1 MKWKYDL
8 EDNIPFRENLI
19 YSFQQVVLFVASAV
33 VMPVVVGYTLG
44 LTQTEVAETL
54 QRTFVL
60 CGVMT
65 LLQVRYGHRFPIQ
78 DGPAGLWSGLFLT
91 MAATLPALGKTLP
104 ELRTDLEMGMMIG
117 GGVVVLFAAT
127 GASKKINAAYG
138 MDTGGKGGN
147 IEQMGKE
154 IERLMG
160 FRPDKY
166 VIVNF
171 DGIAAIVD
179 AIGGVDYDVPFD
191 MKYDDPSQNLHI
203 DLKKGQQHLDGKQ
216 TVGFLRWRHN
226 NDYTVQYT
234 NGDEGRVEN
243 QQKFLKSLAGQVLQI
258 KNVTKIRSI
267 AEAVFKNV
275 KTDFSAGELLWMG
288 MQAMQIDNSS
298 IQFFTLP
305 GYGKMST
312 AGTSVQYSFFFP
324 YYDQTLELVNKYF
337 NPYEEPISKLDIV
350 GGPDTT
356 TYSGG
361 YVSSGE
367 EDNVWGDTSGSYDY
381 SEDYYEEPDYS
392 YDEPS
397 YDNSGSDGDYSDN
410 NDYSGGDSG
419 GDYSGG
425 DSGEESGGDY
435 SGGDYTGGGED
446 SGASSGGDDGGTYDP
461 EA

>member
-1 MKWKYDL
+1 M
-8 EDNIPFRENLI
+8 
-19 YSFQQVVLFVASAV
+19 
-33 VMPVVVGYTLG
+33 
-44 LTQTEVAETL
+44 
-54 QRTFVL
+54 
-60 CGVMT
+60 
-65 LLQVRYGHRFPIQ
+65 
-78 DGPAGLWSGLFLT
+78 
-91 MAATLPALGKTLP
+91 
-104 ELRTDLEMGMMIG
+104 
-117 GGVVVLFAAT
+117 
-127 GASKKINAAYG
+127 
-138 MDTGGKGGN
+138 
-147 IEQMGKE
+147 
-154 IERLMG
+154 
-160 FRPDKY
+160 
-166 VIVNF
+166 
-171 DGIAAIVD
+171 
-179 AIGGVDYDVPFD
+179 
-191 MKYDDPSQNLHI
+191 
-203 DLKKGQQHLDGKQ
+203 
-216 TVGFLRWRHN
+216 
-226 NDYTVQYT
+226 
-234 NGDEGRVEN
+234 
-243 QQKFLKSLAGQVLQI
+243 LQI

-419 GDYSGG
+419 GDYSSG
-425 DSGEESGGDY
+425 DSGEESGGDS
-435 SGGDYTGGGED
+435 SGGDYTDGGGED